1 MKSFSAYHAVLIAIG
16 MLSYSKVSAKT
27 YLNFSNPPKPSKP
40 HPNPSKA
47 ELSKWPSMKSNCK
60 KCQILQ
66 WHAAR
71 LWLTTS
77 SVNMFLIVRVLAK
90 ISNNIDFADILPQN
104 HFKIRRILIRE
115 YFNFCHEFCGNPK
128 DSHCQI
134 NFLINS
140 TGTLTDD
147 SLNMSHDKLQNA
159 TFNELQELIMMPK
172 DISKPNQ
179 ENCKLNQNFSKISN
193 SIECEE
199 YIFDDSIMT
208 ETIGIA
214 LRYCFYHWRFY
225 HDAIEKF

>member
-1 MKSFSAYHAVLIAIG
+1 M
-16 MLSYSKVSAKT
+16 
-27 YLNFSNPPKPSKP
+27 
-40 HPNPSKA
+40 
-47 ELSKWPSMKSNCK
+47 
-60 KCQILQ
+60 
-66 WHAAR
+66 
-71 LWLTTS
+71 
-77 SVNMFLIVRVLAK
+77 
-90 ISNNIDFADILPQN
+90 
-104 HFKIRRILIRE
+104 RE
-115 YFNFCHEFCGNPK
+115 YFTFCHEFCGNPK

-214 LRYCFYHWRFY
+214 LEY
-225 HDAIEKF
+225 

>member
-1 MKSFSAYHAVLIAIG
+1 
-16 MLSYSKVSAKT
+16 
-27 YLNFSNPPKPSKP
+27 
-40 HPNPSKA
+40 
-47 ELSKWPSMKSNCK
+47 
-60 KCQILQ
+60 
-66 WHAAR
+66 
-71 LWLTTS
+71 
-77 SVNMFLIVRVLAK
+77 MFLIVRVLAK

-104 HFKIRRILIRE
+104 HFKIRKILMRE
-115 YFNFCHEFCGNPK
+115 YFTFCHEFRGNPK

-214 LRYCFYHWRFY
+214 LKYCFYH
-225 HDAIEKF
+225 